1 MALSAAIAAG
11 LLLAAL
17 GLVAARSAPLGAR
30 WLAFVVA
37 VGFAVTALVADR
49 TELRDLPARRQRAE
63 LQGDVAARRTAAL
76 RAAAQA
82 GPRVDELELRWRVGE
97 ASAAPRAALG
107 AVTSAPASVP
117 FAPEDV
123 RVRAVAQ
130 PEVERPA
137 LLEFEVEGLTRDV
150 SAEVIVRDADG
161 DVLRE
166 SVTLGAAPASV
177 SFTPAR
183 AGAHEVSLEVLVGG
197 GDAPR
202 IRAEGRFEVAAPD
215 EVLVVG
221 PPGVVAAALRAQGER
236 VRVEP
241 ALPPD
246 WRRHGRVVLGRTLP
260 AAQQMQLVEAV
271 RDGLGLF
278 VLGAA
283 LGSPGAPLAAVLPV
297 RVLPQQRDD
306 PAGGGGGGP
315 AAGGEPPADG
325 GPEPPAPRPPAEPP
339 PAPPDRIGD
348 TAGASEISPEPVEV
362 DKHAIAMVLV
372 VDRSGS
378 MGVTLPSGVSKM
390 SYAKTSALR
399 TAQALGAGDQ
409 VALVTF
415 GDQGAG
421 RIELPLTDA
430 AQVDVVRSGIEQ
442 LAARQEWT
450 FLLSGLRSAHAL
462 LRDLDVSVR
471 HVVVL
476 TDGEFQMGQAL
487 ALGAEAN
494 RMRTRSKVTVSII
507 SIVDPRTD
515 PDFKAIAR
523 DVARDGGGVF
533 IATDEASSVPVLVSG
548 EVTRALSRV
557 GRTPN
562 VPGGAVPETPD
573 EPAPSPAD
581 PPPQPPPP
589 EPEPPPPPPP
599 EPEPPA
605 RLPVY
610 AVAESS
616 LLAPVPDAWPS
627 LGGAVACEAPLD
639 SRVLLLVDVG
649 EQGRP
654 LLAFANRG
662 LGRVGAF
669 AADLDGADGALFR
682 AAADLPAWL
691 AQWLRATEVAAP
703 SVEAADV
710 RDRGEVVPAAP
721 VPSDLAFLAALGGGR
736 PRVDAGEGAAADP
749 VDAVGRAVTEQVSAL
764 AALLLPLLLLL
775 AALERWLGVRAL
787 RRGDG

>member
-1 MALSAAIAAG
+1 MALSAAILAG
-11 LLLAAL
+11 LLLAAV

-49 TELRDLPARRQRAE
+49 TELRDVPARGQRAE
-63 LQGDVAARRTAAL
+63 LQGDAAARRTAAL

-82 GPRVDELELRWRVGE
+82 GPRVDELELRWQVGE
-97 ASAAPRAALG
+97 PSAAPRAALG
-107 AVTSAPASVP
+107 AVTTAPASVP

-130 PEVERPA
+130 AEVERPA

-150 SAEVIVRDADG
+150 SAEVVVRDADG

-166 SVTLGAAPASV
+166 SVVLGAAPASV

-183 AGAHEVSLEVLVGG
+183 AGAHEVSLEVEVGG
-197 GDAPR
+197 ADAPR
-202 IRAEGRFEVAAPD
+202 IRAEGRFEVASPD

-221 PPGVVAAALRAQGER
+221 ASGVVAAALRVQGER

-278 VLGAA
+278 VLGAG
-283 LGSPGAPLAAVLPV
+283 LGAPGAPLAAVLPV
-297 RVLPQQRDD
+297 RVLPEQDD
-306 PAGGGGGGP
+306 EPAGEGDDGP
-315 AAGGEPPADG
+315 EAGGDPPADG
-325 GPEPPAPRPPAEPP
+325 SPEPPAPRPPVEPP
-339 PAPPDRIGD
+339 PAPPERIGD

-399 TAQALGAGDQ
+399 TAQALGEGDQ

-462 LRDLDVSVR
+462 LRDLDVAVR

-487 ALGAEAN
+487 ALRAEAN

-533 IATDEASSVPVLVSG
+533 IATDEASTVPVLVSS

-557 GRTPN
+557 GRSPN
-562 VPGGAVPETPD
+562 VPGGAEPEPAD
-573 EPAPSPAD
+573 EPAPPPED
-581 PPPQPPPP
+581 PPPPPP
-589 EPEPPPPPPP
+589 EPEPPPPEP

-605 RLPVY
+605 LLPVY

-616 LLAPVPDAWPS
+616 LLAPEPDAWPP

-639 SRVLLLVDVG
+639 SRVLLVVDVG

-669 AADLDGADGALFR
+669 AADLDGADGARFR
-682 AAADLPAWL
+682 AASELPAWL

-710 RDRGEVVPAAP
+710 RDAGEVVPAAP
-721 VPSDLAFLAALGGGR
+721 VPSDLEFLAALGGGR
-736 PRVDAGEGAAADP
+736 PRVDAGEGAAAGP